1 METALSGIRVLDLT
15 LYWAGPYCTMILA
28 DLGAEVIRIE
38 SPESKG
44 KPKSEFSFEGL
55 DATYIGLNRNKQAI
69 TLNLKMKEG
78 REIFSE
84 LVKASDVVVDNFRV
98 GVLERLGIGYDSL
111 EKINPRI
118 ITCSI
123 TGFGP
128 TGPYAN
134 RPAFD
139 PIACGISGVLYVMS
153 DEGMPPRSPN
163 ISVADIPCGMFAA
176 HGIMAALYAREKT
189 GKGQK
194 VDTSLLEAVI
204 GFINPFVT
212 FYFVGGKNPLNKV
225 IFATKDNYITVE
237 PGRHFKEFCR
247 AVDRDDLAQDPRF
260 IDYVTM
266 LAHKDETNPIIAEII
281 SSKTTKEWLEIFI
294 KFGVPCSP
302 VNTLAEGLND
312 PQVLHR
318 DMVISLE
325 HESGEKVKTSGNPI
339 KMSGTP
345 KEQAQKFSYPPNIGQ
360 HTEQVLDKLLGYSGE
375 KIQKLMEEGVI

>member
-1 METALSGIRVLDLT
+1 METALSGVRVLDLT

-38 SPESKG
+38 SSESNG
-44 KPKSEFSFEGL
+44 KSESEFSFKGL

-69 TLNLKMKEG
+69 TLNLKLNEG
-78 REIFSE
+78 REIFYE

-139 PIACGISGVLYVMS
+139 PIACGISGILYLMS
-153 DEGMPPRSPN
+153 DEGMPPKSPN

-194 VDTSLLEAVI
+194 VDTSLLESVI
-204 GFINPFVT
+204 GFINPLVT
-212 FYFVGGKNPLNKV
+212 CHYIAGKRPLNKMV
-225 IFATKDNYITVE
+225 FATKDNYITVE

-260 IDYVTM
+260 TDFTTM
-266 LAHKDETNPIIAEII
+266 RGYKDVLDPIISDII
-281 SSKTTKEWLEIFI
+281 SSKTTEEWLELFI
-294 KFGVPCSP
+294 KVGVPCSP

-318 DMVISLE
+318 GMVISLE
-325 HESGEKVKTSGNPI
+325 HESGEKVKTAGNPI

-345 KEQAQKFSYPPNIGQ
+345 KEQVQQFSYPPAIGQ
-360 HTEQVLDKLLGYSGE
+360 HTEQVLHKLLGYSGE
-375 KIQKLMEEGVI
+375 KIQKLREERVI